1 MFPRVLMAACGA
13 LLLVACS
20 SPNGGRQSCE
30 LSTPPSNAQV
40 QETHGVTLLIYPS
53 TVPPQYSGCRSVWFS
68 NGQLFARVRV
78 EDGDVRSVYI
88 QAPEKTPVVCEFEI
102 SGQLKI
108 GDARR
113 CLPQERWLLN

>member
-68 NGQLFARVRV
+68 NGQRFGRVRV
-78 EDGDVRSVYI
+78 EDGEVRSVNI
-88 QAPEKTPVVCEFEI
+88 QEPDQAPVVCEFEI
-102 SGQLKI
+102 SGQLKL
-108 GDARR
+108 GDAGK
-113 CLPQERWLLN
+113 CLPQKRWLLN